1 MLKKCYESLSI
12 ILRLYILEMLISESY
27 KVENKNTF
35 GFIEILLLKS
45 KVDLSMPEAAKI
57 LESKA

>member
-1 MLKKCYESLSI
+1 
-12 ILRLYILEMLISESY
+12 MLISECY